1 MLRIKRVP
9 PPIARSKLNDEP
21 NPIFTPCQFNAIDRC
36 WHASTRDRFNLQ
48 FPPDRTTADPFI
60 NPTGDNPFSAAN
72 PQPHFCVEISQAS
85 GNETVIPPRIWQD
98 SQAELNAWSLTPNL
112 ATTYEYFN
120 CGIVPVGAS
129 AGSCMATAT
138 LIPIVQPHA
147 NAGYTVKLQVN
158 FGSAQS
164 PSTHTWEFWVKD
176 PKTIEFVA
184 DTGVPLLTPRQ

>member
-1 MLRIKRVP
+1 MLSIAAGTLALVIGSTSNSH
-9 PPIARSKLNDEP
+9 PIAQQQTLSSTPQATTHLAP
-21 NPIFTPCQFNAIDRC
+21 QTLNPIFALKLAKQ
-36 WHASTRDRFNLQ
+36 
-48 FPPDRTTADPFI
+48 
-60 NPTGDNPFSAAN
+60 AAMKL
-72 PQPHFCVEISQAS
+72 SS
-85 GNETVIPPRIWQD
+85 PPRIWQD